1 MASDPGPEG
10 CVRLAGVREVSKVV
24 SVGFE
29 HIWGALPFPVFV
41 IAPDD
46 TIEISNPAAEQLL
59 GMSVRQMRRRSVG
72 ELFGSNTVVD
82 DTIQKARSGSNR
94 VTQYNVVVTVSDMT
108 SLSCTISVSNI
119 EGREGMLL
127 IMVQPTGSAEKIHRS
142 LNHLSAARS
151 VTTMAGMLAHEIRNP
166 LAGISAAA
174 QLLAVN
180 ARPDDLE
187 LTELI
192 GQEARRIGKLVDR
205 VEYFVDQRP
214 VEHQPVNIHDVL
226 DRAVRSAQAGYARGV
241 RFIKEFDPSLP
252 DASGDPDQMFR
263 AFRNIIKNSTEAVD
277 DNRGTIRLKTFYRTG
292 IRLAAPGSRSES
304 LPLHVE
310 FLDNGRGI
318 PPDLISEVFEPF
330 VTSKAHGSGLGLSLV
345 SQTIAAHGGLIEC
358 ESENGVTVFRVRLP
372 VWQEVKE
379 QN

>member
-1 MASDPGPEG
+1 M
-10 CVRLAGVREVSKVV
+10 

-41 IAPDD
+41 VAPDD
-46 TIEISNPAAEQLL
+46 TVEISNPAAEQLL
-59 GMSVRQMRRRSVG
+59 GMSVRQMHRRPVV
-72 ELFGSNTVVD
+72 ELFGPNTLVD

-94 VTQYNVVVTVSDMT
+94 VTQYNVVVKVSDMT
-108 SLSCTISVSNI
+108 SLSCTLSVSNI
-119 EGREGMLL
+119 DGSEGMLL

-166 LAGISAAA
+166 LAGISGAA
-174 QLLAVN
+174 QLLAID

-192 GQEARRIGKLVDR
+192 GQEAKRIGKLVDR

-226 DRAVRSAQAGYARGV
+226 DRAARGAQAGYARSV

-252 DASGDPDQMFR
+252 DASGDPDQMLR
-263 AFRNIIKNSTEAVD
+263 AFQNIIKNSTEAVE
-277 DNRGTIRLKTFYRTG
+277 DNRGIIRLRTFYRTG
-292 IRLAAPGSRSES
+292 IRLAAPGTRSES

-310 FLDNGRGI
+310 VIDNGKGI

-330 VTSKAHGSGLGLSLV
+330 VTSKANGSGLGLSLV

-358 ESENGVTVFRVRLP
+358 ESENGTTVFRIRLP
-372 VWQEVKE
+372 VWQEIKE
-379 QN
+379 RN